1 MFTVETIEVDVAK
14 RGHITNSYI
23 AYDTNLLEAV
33 VIDPGYEAEKLIEK
47 IKAINVKVK
56 YILITH
62 GHADHIGALQAI
74 KDFTNAD
81 VLISESDY
89 DVLFGKKQG
98 YFEMLGVDRPN
109 ISDANK
115 LVDGDNIKVGNYN
128 LKVVSTP
135 GHTLG
140 SICFYEDTTN
150 ILFTGDTIF
159 SNCYG
164 RVDLDS
170 GSFGDMRVSLNK
182 LFEKF
187 SDDIIIYP
195 GHGDIA
201 TLKEAKRYVKLLIA
215 IKGEKDES
223 F

>member
-1 MFTVETIEVDVAK
+1 MFAVKTIEVDVAK

-23 AYDTNLLEAV
+23 AYDTDLLEAV
-33 VIDPGYEAEKLIEK
+33 VIDPGYEPEKLIEK
-47 IKAINVKVK
+47 IKETNVKVR

-74 KDFTNAD
+74 KEFTNAD
-81 VLISESDY
+81 ILISENDF
-89 DVLFGKKQG
+89 DILFGKKQG
-98 YFEMLGVDRPN
+98 YFEMLGVDRPS
-109 ISDANK
+109 ISNAIK
-115 LVDGDNIKVGNYN
+115 LADGDSIKIGGYN
-128 LKVVSTP
+128 LKVISTP
-135 GHTLG
+135 GHTSG
-140 SICFYEDTTN
+140 SLCFYEDTTN

-170 GSFGDMRVSLNK
+170 GSFFDMKVSLNK

-187 SDDIIIYP
+187 SNDTIIYP
-195 GHGDIA
+195 GHGNFA
-201 TLKEAKRYVKLLIA
+201 TLGEAKKYVKLLIA
-215 IKGEKDES
+215 VKGEKDES